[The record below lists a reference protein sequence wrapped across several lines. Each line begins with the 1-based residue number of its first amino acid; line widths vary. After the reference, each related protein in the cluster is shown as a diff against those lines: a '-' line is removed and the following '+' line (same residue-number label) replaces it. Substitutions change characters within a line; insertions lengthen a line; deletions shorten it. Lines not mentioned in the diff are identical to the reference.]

1 MFWTAVLLFA
11 LKAVHQMT
19 FKQTVALL
27 LFTGIGILLIL
38 FLALLLWSL
47 FQQLAVFLTALFEE
61 VSIMIKTGGT
71 A

>member
-1 MFWTAVLLFA
+1 
-11 LKAVHQMT
+11 T